1 MVNKYARFSDTQ
13 EYSLHKSYF
22 QIRHIPNLLSF
33 VSHCISAWIWM
44 KCFLK
49 IETISFQ
56 RKVDLRRHKETQHTD
71 IRSLPQ
77 SQTASVRPPP
87 VSNAVT
93 THPPHFMSAL
103 HRAHFLP
110 PPPPLP
116 GLPHLPVPQH
126 PTTSLP
132 LPIFSAPPNIVHD
145 LSRPRGPA
153 SLTWEKQIVIRKM
166 HGKKIILNEHLL
178 PFDFKTVSLIILC
191 KMDNFLASC
200 KYQQHITGQVPS

>member
-1 MVNKYARFSDTQ
+1 
-13 EYSLHKSYF
+13 
-22 QIRHIPNLLSF
+22 
-33 VSHCISAWIWM
+33 M

-132 LPIFSAPPNIVHD
+132 FPMVSAPPNIVHD
-145 LSRPRGPA
+145 LSRPRGPT
-153 SLTWEKQIVIRKM
+153 SLTWEKTKCD
-166 HGKKIILNEHLL
+166 KKKCMEKQFWMNICCHLIL
-178 PFDFKTVSLIILC
+178 TVSSIILC
-191 KMDNFLASC
+191 KMDNFLALFIKHQNWSGTILVLFLP
-200 KYQQHITGQVPS
+200 YVITYCWRENTF